1 MEEQHKSSLQNLMSQ
16 LEDSKIR
23 ESSLRREISRKNQQI
38 STLQQQLEE
47 SNNNLQHS
55 FTKLDSL
62 SVQCEKTIDQ
72 QTKIAELTADVQR
85 FSDQVKM
92 LEREKESL
100 SQQLIESLSTL
111 DQLSEAQPDVNKTQD
126 VLGTLLAEKFKLE
139 NKVQKLKEKSV
150 TYRME
155 TQDYLSE
162 YKCRTDSKIRVLEG
176 NIQKA
181 ETEIFRL
188 DGLVEKIR
196 LVLHQYHEVT
206 RSCPDL
212 NKLLSFLD
220 GEEIQ

>member
-1 MEEQHKSSLQNLMSQ
+1 
-16 LEDSKIR
+16 
-23 ESSLRREISRKNQQI
+23 
-38 STLQQQLEE
+38 
-47 SNNNLQHS
+47 
-55 FTKLDSL
+55 
-62 SVQCEKTIDQ
+62 VKTIDQ
-72 QTKIAELTADVQR
+72 QTKIAELTADVRR
-85 FSDQVKM
+85 FSDQVKT

-100 SQQLIESLSTL
+100 RQQLTESLATL
-111 DQLSEAQPDVNKTQD
+111 DKLAQAQPDHNKTQD

-155 TQDYLSE
+155 TQDYLTE

-196 LVLHQYHEVT
+196 LVLHQYHDAVS
-206 RSCPDL
+206 SCPDL

-220 GEEIQ
+220 GEDIQ